1 MRDRWIKRKW
11 IRQAPSAY
19 QIVPQLSNNK
29 QDTNYE
35 KYLFP
40 SPEIQGYQAL
50 EEKKLSRHLY
60 EDEYEEWKEGISEE
74 IPEDQRESFFNSDKM
89 KFYGQVYNTEEHR
102 RVQ

>member
-35 KYLFP
+35 KYPFP
-40 SPEIQGYQAL
+40 SPETQGYQAL
-50 EEKKLSRHLY
+50 EEKKLSRHL
-60 EDEYEEWKEGISEE
+60 DEEWKEGISEE
-74 IPEDQRESFFNSDKM
+74 IPEDQCESFLN
-89 KFYGQVYNTEEHR
+89 
-102 RVQ
+102 